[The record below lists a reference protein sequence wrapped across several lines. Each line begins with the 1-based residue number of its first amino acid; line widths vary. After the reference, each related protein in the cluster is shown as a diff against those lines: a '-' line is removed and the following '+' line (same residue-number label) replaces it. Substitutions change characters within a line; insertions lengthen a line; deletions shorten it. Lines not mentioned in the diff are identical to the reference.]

1 MYPQSINTASDMAA
15 FAGYIESTWD
25 NSFKSIVKYTNT
37 TIWSFMDALK
47 LEHSLTAKD
56 CEVPHTETAS
66 STTEEVD

>member
-1 MYPQSINTASDMAA
+1 
-15 FAGYIESTWD
+15 
-25 NSFKSIVKYTNT
+25 
-37 TIWSFMDALK
+37 MDALK